1 MNSTIATKTHYCEN
15 ENFNNESVHWIF
27 RINYMYYS
35 LIGTILVAVCGYPIS
50 ILTGGVKDLD
60 ENLLAPMFRQKQK
73 PEDEKVQIEMKYIE
87 YGDEIEKLKDKKYYD

>member
-1 MNSTIATKTHYCEN
+1 
-15 ENFNNESVHWIF
+15 
-27 RINYMYYS
+27 MYYS

>member
-35 LIGTILVAVCGYPIS
+35 LIGTILVAVCGYLIS

-60 ENLLAPMFRQKQK
+60 EKLLAPMFRKKQK
-73 PEDEKVQIEMKYIE
+73 LEAEKIPIEMKFIE
-87 YGDEIEKLKDKKYYD
+87 YGDEIEKLKDKQYFD